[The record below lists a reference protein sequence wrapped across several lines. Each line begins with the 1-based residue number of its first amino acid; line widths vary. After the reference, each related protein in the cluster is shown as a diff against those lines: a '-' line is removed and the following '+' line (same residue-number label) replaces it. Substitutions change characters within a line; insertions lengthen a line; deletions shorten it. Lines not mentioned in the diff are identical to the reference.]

1 MGAAQRHSHN
11 KKYLLF
17 SLYLFARQM
26 GNAENERQ
34 KTFEAFKCPPKK
46 WVIQAFNFTFISH
59 VHRGIFDAAIYEL
72 QFRWNGVAIFNK
84 LLDSNNAEL
93 KDIAI

>member
-1 MGAAQRHSHN
+1 
-11 KKYLLF
+11 
-17 SLYLFARQM
+17 M

-72 QFRWNGVAIFNK
+72 QFR
-84 LLDSNNAEL
+84 
-93 KDIAI
+93 